1 MNEEKSKPPK
11 RGKGGRNPKIDPARF
26 RYSVNFT
33 AEEHARF
40 LTLFEES
47 GVQSKARFIAA
58 RVFGEEFRV
67 IKHDRSIM
75 EYATKLSSFYAQF
88 RSVGVNYNQV
98 VKELHSHF
106 SEKKALA
113 LLYKLEKATVD
124 LVEIGRKVLALSEAC
139 KEQWSQK

>member
-1 MNEEKSKPPK
+1 MNDKVEKRPK
-11 RGKGGRNPKIDPARF
+11 RGKGGRTPKNNPANC

-33 AEEHARF
+33 AVEHARF
-40 LTLFEES
+40 LTLFEQS

-67 IKHDRSIM
+67 VKYDRSAM

-124 LVEIGRKVLALSEAC
+124 LAEIGKRVLELSEEF
-139 KEQWSQK
+139 KREWLQK

>member
-1 MNEEKSKPPK
+1 MNEEKSKPPR
-11 RGKGGRNPKIDPARF
+11 RGKGGRNPKIDPAHF

-67 IKHDRSIM
+67 IKHDRAIM

-124 LVEIGRKVLALSEAC
+124 LVEIGRKVLALSEVC

>member
-1 MNEEKSKPPK
+1 MNEEKSKPLK

-47 GVQSKARFIAA
+47 GVQSKARFISA

-67 IKHDRSIM
+67 IKHDQTLLFLRAVSLRRG
-75 EYATKLSSFYAQF
+75 ELQPSGKGVAQPF
-88 RSVGVNYNQV
+88 FGEESVG
-98 VKELHSHF
+98 
-106 SEKKALA
+106 LA
-113 LLYKLEKATVD
+113 L
-124 LVEIGRKVLALSEAC
+124 
-139 KEQWSQK
+139 

>member
-11 RGKGGRNPKIDPARF
+11 RGEGGRNPKIDPARF

-75 EYATKLSSFYAQF
+75 
-88 RSVGVNYNQV
+88 
-98 VKELHSHF
+98 
-106 SEKKALA
+106 AL
-113 LLYKLEKATVD
+113 
-124 LVEIGRKVLALSEAC
+124 C
-139 KEQWSQK
+139 